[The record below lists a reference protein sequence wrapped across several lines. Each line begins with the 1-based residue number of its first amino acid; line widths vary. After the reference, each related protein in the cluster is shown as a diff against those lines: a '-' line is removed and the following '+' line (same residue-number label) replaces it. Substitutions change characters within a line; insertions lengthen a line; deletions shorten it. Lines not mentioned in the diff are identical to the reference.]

1 MGRRVR
7 LREGL
12 PVSVCAPRSAL
23 ASATDA
29 PPLRPAAPAWR
40 VQGPE
45 GLLGLAEGLASWSL
59 ICLVFL
65 GTGGRIS
72 RTTGPGTGL
81 GEART
86 VPTSRMT
93 AAGMTTCAG
102 GPTAGSARQSWTGPP
117 RRLLTPKLFPQGCRL
132 LKAPHFGVLLS
143 GASCRFLGLL
153 IWAAGRGEDGV
164 RGRQMMVG
172 RVGSWKVMPL
182 STVCRLLSTFFFF
195 LSKKR
200 NIQNILS

>member
-45 GLLGLAEGLASWSL
+45 GLLGLAEGLASWGL

-65 GTGGRIS
+65 GIGGRIS

-117 RRLLTPKLFPQGCRL
+117 RRLLTPKLFPQGCCL
-132 LKAPHFGVLLS
+132 LKLLTLGSSCLGPPADSWGFSS
-143 GASCRFLGLL
+143 GLQGGERMVSEE
-153 IWAAGRGEDGV
+153 GR
-164 RGRQMMVG
+164 
-172 RVGSWKVMPL
+172 
-182 STVCRLLSTFFFF
+182 
-195 LSKKR
+195 
-200 NIQNILS
+200 